1 MTEITIFNVEGAATG
16 KFDIDPALFD
26 KTVRRGLLKEALI
39 AHLASQRQGTHKT
52 KKRDEVAGGGK
63 KPWKQ
68 KGTGRARAG
77 STRSPVWVG
86 GGHAK
91 KVVPKDYAY
100 QLPIGQRR
108 VALLTGLRYR
118 LEKGGICAVEGL
130 DSLAEPSTKKVAK
143 FLAKSGFA
151 GKGNLLVS
159 EGNQNGLYLSARNI
173 QRTDVTERRNLNAGT
188 VLQHTNL
195 IFTRSA
201 LDALV
206 KELKSGKTDDKS
218 VAKSPKAEKS
228 PKAGKAPKAE
238 KAPKA
243 KKKESA

>member
-1 MTEITIFNVEGAATG
+1 MTKIKVFNAAGAETTSVEL
-16 KFDIDPALFD
+16 DPALFD
-26 KTVRRGLLKEALI
+26 KTVRRALLKEALI

-91 KVVPKDYAY
+91 TVEPRDYAY
-100 QLPIGQRR
+100 QLPAGQRR
-108 VALLTGLRYR
+108 TALLSGLRYR

-130 DSLAEPSTKKVAK
+130 DLSKPNTKTVANFLKKVG
-143 FLAKSGFA
+143 LAGR
-151 GKGNLLVS
+151 GNLLVS
-159 EGNQNGLYLSARNI
+159 EGHQQALYLSARNI
-173 QRTDVTERRNLNAGT
+173 PKTSVSERRNLNAGA
-188 VLQHTNL
+188 VLQHANV

-206 KELKSGKTDDKS
+206 GELQ
-218 VAKSPKAEKS
+218 
-228 PKAGKAPKAE
+228 
-238 KAPKA
+238 A
-243 KKKESA
+243 KKKEGA